1 MKKSVLYLLYAILS
15 VYFLITLF
23 VTSLFL
29 FRTNI
34 IGGKKNTEKET
45 EYVYIYV
52 KSDTE
57 SETNTNSNTVW
68 IVKEYNERIGIYDS
82 NGILL
87 DVIETYVKTLPTTEQ
102 QLLKE
107 GFEVSSEKEL
117 YSVIEDYTD

>member
-1 MKKSVLYLLYAILS
+1 M
-15 VYFLITLF
+15 
-23 VTSLFL
+23 
-29 FRTNI
+29 
-34 IGGKKNTEKET
+34 GGKENTEKET

-107 GFEVSSEKEL
+107 GIEVSSEKEL